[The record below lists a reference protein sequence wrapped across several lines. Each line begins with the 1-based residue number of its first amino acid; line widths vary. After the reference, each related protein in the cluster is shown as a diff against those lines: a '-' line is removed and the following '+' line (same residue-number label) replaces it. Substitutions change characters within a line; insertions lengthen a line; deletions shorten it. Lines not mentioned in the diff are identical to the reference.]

1 MNVAGC
7 STVRFI
13 HLSLRVHH
21 TAWLLLFF
29 KKKWHYVTW
38 RFQSIVKM
46 IECNYIS
53 VAQWVYFDL
62 LTCTWVKKVNL
73 MSNACY
79 LKYHIFKKD
88 IHASLDWFAK
98 LFSKVKGA
106 LKPLIFNLLQKS
118 QLFIIITPVLLFCK
132 MAV

>member
-29 KKKWHYVTW
+29 KKNDITLHGDFNPLWKWLSVIIYLLRSGYT
-38 RFQSIVKM
+38 SIYWPAR
-46 IECNYIS
+46 E
-53 VAQWVYFDL
+53 F
-62 LTCTWVKKVNL
+62 KKVNL